1 MTLPSSC
8 GNCPP
13 AAPTHSTWFIKAMSK
28 IFSAL
33 NLMGTACTRQIP
45 SIAWLISLALAA
57 IESVKLLISNALRHM
72 VAENLRIL
80 NVKKSGPF
88 DLIDPDEVERVLGLD
103 SDYNFWF
110 TADSVYRLAD
120 LIDPYGG
127 LRAKPTGKR
136 KVKLYLVNDCGGEWE
151 EAWNEPVI
159 AFANQEDAT
168 RCAVAREPRQSIL
181 MAGRDYSGSFV
192 TEIDAVIDDSI
203 FAPSD
208 VRDG

>member
-1 MTLPSSC
+1 M
-8 GNCPP
+8 
-13 AAPTHSTWFIKAMSK
+13 STWFIKAMLK

-45 SIAWLISLALAA
+45 SIAWLISLALVVVRA
-57 IESVKLLISNALRHM
+57 VKRMS
-72 VAENLRIL
+72 
-80 NVKKSGPF
+80 
-88 DLIDPDEVERVLGLD
+88 
-103 SDYNFWF
+103 
-110 TADSVYRLAD
+110 
-120 LIDPYGG
+120 
-127 LRAKPTGKR
+127 KR

-192 TEIDAVIDDSI
+192 TQIDAVIDDSI
-203 FAPSD
+203 FAHKD
-208 VRDG
+208 VRDE